1 MSHVVSY
8 TMALKDDT
16 VRLYGLQP
24 GNTGSSKLETD
35 GLGHNVWTGDVETGN
50 FELDSPVVHQKSEAQ
65 RRLAALREAG
75 EDFGLVDI
83 DDPLEITEEEDLGCN
98 PYETIRR
105 RF

>member
-16 VRLYGLQP
+16 VRLYGLRP
-24 GNTGSSKLETD
+24 ESIGSSKLETD
-35 GLGHNVWTGDVETGN
+35 GLGNNVWTGDVETGN
-50 FELDSPVVHQKSEAQ
+50 FELDSPVVHQRSEAQ

-75 EDFGLVDI
+75 EDFGLVDL
-83 DDPLEITEEEDLGCN
+83 DDPLEISEEDLGCN

>member
-1 MSHVVSY
+1 MSYVFGY
-8 TMALKDDT
+8 TMAVNDDT
-16 VRLYGLQP
+16 IKLYALQP
-24 GNTGSSKLETD
+24 EHSGSGKVETD

-50 FELDSPVVHQKSEAQ
+50 FELDAPVVHQRSEAQ

-75 EDFGLVDI
+75 EDSGLVDL
-83 DDPLEITEEEDLGCN
+83 DDPLEITEEDLGCN

>member
-1 MSHVVSY
+1 MSYMVSY
-8 TMALKDDT
+8 TMASNDDT
-16 VRLYGLQP
+16 VRLYGLRP
-24 GNTGSSKLETD
+24 ENTGSSKLETD

-50 FELDSPVVHQKSEAQ
+50 FELDSPVVHKKSEAQ
-65 RRLAALREAG
+65 RRLVALREAG

-83 DDPLEITEEEDLGCN
+83 DDPLEISEEDLGCN